1 MNKYSDSTYSYDI
14 KQNFL
19 VTSFFQFYKTE
30 PDQLYFQNAI
40 FSKIIGDVISHIN
53 QVTAGKMQLK
63 K

>member
-53 QVTAGKMQLK
+53 QVTK
-63 K
+63 